1 LKKVRHNKQK
11 THTPDGFKVCFVT
24 KESYPREEMIRFAYA
39 PNHDVIF
46 DETGKLPGRGMWVHP
61 ARETVQYAVTK
72 RVFSKSFHT
81 AVKTPTDLMD
91 QVEAGL
97 KRRTLSLLGLARKGG
112 AVVFG
117 FEAVKKAVMDGS
129 AIFAFEA
136 TDASEREQDKLYHY
150 VPDLPVCSHFT
161 REELGRMMGQTAVV
175 HIGIL
180 NQKAAVSL
188 IATAK
193 KLNLFMQGK
202 QKG

>member
-1 LKKVRHNKQK
+1 MKKARHNKQK
-11 THTPDGFKVCFVT
+11 THTPDGYKVCFVT

-46 DETGKLPGRGMWVHP
+46 DETGKLPGRGMWIHP

-81 AVKTPTDLMD
+81 PVKTPADLME
-91 QVEAGL
+91 QIEAGL

-117 FEAVKKAVMDGS
+117 FEAVKKAIMDGN

-136 TDASEREQDKLYHY
+136 SDASEREQDKLYHY
-150 VPDLPVCSHFT
+150 MPDFPICPYFS
-161 REELGRMMGQTAVV
+161 REELGKMMGQTATV

-180 NQKAAVSL
+180 NQKAAKPL
-188 IATAK
+188 IATAT
-193 KLNLFMQGK
+193 KLNLFMQEK